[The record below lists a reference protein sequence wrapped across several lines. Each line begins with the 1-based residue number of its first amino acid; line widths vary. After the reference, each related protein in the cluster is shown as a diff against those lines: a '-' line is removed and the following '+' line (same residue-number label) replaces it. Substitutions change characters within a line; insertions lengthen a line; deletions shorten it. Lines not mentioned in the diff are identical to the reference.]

1 MESRKIQAIFSSS
14 MVLMET
20 GKSKSHA
27 VAEAAAKRE
36 VEDPLEEEHGP
47 LHKRPKVFL
56 SHPSHLISFSP
67 FCGIYIVRYLQR
79 PVFV

>member
-1 MESRKIQAIFSSS
+1 MESRKVQAIFSSS

-47 LHKRPKVFL
+47 LHKRPKVFI
-56 SHPSHLISFSP
+56 SHLLSFSP